1 VKPFTL
7 IPGLRYSPNLL
18 EKVDTM
24 VKEIPLVWLA
34 ASACTGCSVS
44 LLNSASPRIKNILID
59 QIVPG
64 VHINLRFHQTIM
76 AGAGEQVIKVLED
89 MTKEKKGNYVLAV
102 DGAIPTAAGG
112 LYGAIGERDGKPVS
126 MEERFEELAHNALA
140 ILAVGTCAS
149 FGGISAAAPNPSGAL
164 SVQKVLEAKGI
175 SKPLVNIPGCPP
187 HPDWFVGTV
196 ASIILNGLPK
206 AEDLDD
212 NLRPLAFYGKLIHEN
227 CPRRAY
233 FDEGKFAKKF
243 GDEGC
248 LYELGCKG
256 PITYADCPLRRWNR
270 GTNWVIGAGA
280 PCNGCTQPE
289 FPDLVAPFYE
299 KITDVE
305 QPVLGEYW
313 TTLKEEK

>member
-1 VKPFTL
+1 
-7 IPGLRYSPNLL
+7 
-18 EKVDTM
+18 M
-24 VKEIPLVWLA
+24 VNEIPEVWLQTA
-34 ASACTGCSVS
+34 ACTGCSVS
-44 LLNSASPRIKNILID
+44 LLNSASPTVRNLLID
-59 QIVPG
+59 QVVPG
-64 VHINLRFHQTIM
+64 FHINLRFHATIM
-76 AGAGEQVIKVLED
+76 AGAGEPAIEVLEE
-89 MTKEKKGNYVLAV
+89 TAKEKKDGYILVV
-102 DGAIPTAAGG
+102 EGAIPTATDAV
-112 LYGAIGERDGKPVS
+112 YGAIGERDGKPVS
-126 MEERFEELAHNALA
+126 MEDRVVELARDAQA

-149 FGGISAAAPNPSGAL
+149 FGGIPAATPNPTGCKPVS
-164 SVQKVLEAKGI
+164 KILEAKGI

-196 ASIILNGLPK
+196 ASIILSGLPK

-233 FDEGKFAKKF
+233 FDEGKFAKKP

-256 PITYADCPLRRWNR
+256 PITYADCPLRRWNN

-299 KITDVE
+299 KLVDIELPTI
-305 QPVLGEYW
+305 GAYW
-313 TTLKEEK
+313 SSGKEKE

>member
-1 VKPFTL
+1 
-7 IPGLRYSPNLL
+7 
-18 EKVDTM
+18 M
-24 VKEIPLVWLA
+24 VKEIPVVWLA

-44 LLNSASPRIKNILID
+44 LLNSASPTIKNILVD
-59 QIVPG
+59 QIIPG

-76 AGAGEQVIKVLED
+76 AGAGEPAIKVLED
-89 MTKEKKGNYVLAV
+89 TTREKKDGYVLVV
-102 DGAIPTAAGG
+102 DGAIPVAPTAA
-112 LYGAIGERDGKPVS
+112 YCVMGERNNKPVT
-126 MEERFEELAHNALA
+126 METRLEELARNALA
-140 ILAVGTCAS
+140 ILAVGTCAA
-149 FGGISAAAPNPSGAL
+149 FGGIAAAAPNPSNAQP
-164 SVQKVLEAKGI
+164 VKKVLEAKGI
-175 SKPLVNIPGCPP
+175 KKPLINIPGCPP

-196 ASIILNGLPK
+196 ASILLNGLPK

-233 FDEGKFAKKF
+233 FDEGKFAKKP

-256 PITYADCPLRRWNR
+256 PITYSDCPLRKWNN

-289 FPDLVAPFYE
+289 FPDQMSPFYQ
-299 KITDVE
+299 KLVDVE
-305 QPVLGEYW
+305 LPSIGAYW
-313 TTLKEEK
+313 SAAKEAK

>member
-1 VKPFTL
+1 
-7 IPGLRYSPNLL
+7 
-18 EKVDTM
+18 M
-24 VKEIPLVWLA
+24 VKEIPVVWMA
-34 ASACTGCSVS
+34 GAACTGCSIS
-44 LLNSASPRIKNILID
+44 LLNSESPRIENILIEPV
-59 QIVPG
+59 VPG
-64 VHINLRFHQTIM
+64 VHLNLRYHETLM
-76 AGAGEQVIKVLED
+76 ASAGEQAIKVLVD
-89 MTKEKKGNYVLAV
+89 TIAEKKGNYILAV
-102 DGAIPTAAGG
+102 EGAIPTADGG
-112 LYGAIGERDGKPVS
+112 VCGAIGERDGKPVS
-126 MEERFEELAHNALA
+126 MEERFEELARNALA

-149 FGGISAAAPNPSGAL
+149 FGGIAAASPNPSGAMP
-164 SVQKVLEAKGI
+164 VQKLLAAKGI
-175 SKPLVNIPGCPP
+175 SKPVVNIPGCPP

-196 ASIILNGLPK
+196 ASIILKGLPT
-206 AEDLDD
+206 AEELDD

-270 GTNWVIGAGA
+270 GANWVIGAGA

-299 KITDVE
+299 KLTDVE

-313 TTLKEEK
+313 MTRKEGR

>member
-1 VKPFTL
+1 
-7 IPGLRYSPNLL
+7 
-18 EKVDTM
+18 M

-34 ASACTGCSVS
+34 ASGCTGCSIS
-44 LLNSASPRIKNILID
+44 LLNSAYPGIKNVLVD

-76 AGAGEQVIKVLED
+76 AGAGEQAIQVLED
-89 MTKEKKGNYVLAV
+89 TAREEKGNYLLAV
-102 DGAIPTAAGG
+102 DGAIPVAADGV
-112 LYGAIGERDGKPVS
+112 YCVMGEREGKPVS
-126 MEERFEELAHNALA
+126 LEDRFTEMARGALA
-140 ILAVGTCAS
+140 ILAVGTCSS
-149 FGGISAAAPNPSGAL
+149 FGGIPAAAPNPTGCQPL
-164 SVQKVLEAKGI
+164 TKILKAKGI
-175 SKPLVNIPGCPP
+175 NKPLVNIPGCPP
-187 HPDWFVGTV
+187 HPDWVVGTI
-196 ASIILNGLPK
+196 ASILLNGLPK

-233 FDEGKFAKKF
+233 FDEGKFAKKP

-256 PITYADCPLRRWNR
+256 PITYSDCPLRRWNN

-289 FPDLVAPFYE
+289 FPDLLAPFYE
-299 KITDVE
+299 KLVDVE
-305 QPVLGEYW
+305 LPTIGTYW
-313 TTLKEEK
+313 ASGNEKE

>member
-1 VKPFTL
+1 
-7 IPGLRYSPNLL
+7 
-18 EKVDTM
+18 M

-34 ASACTGCSVS
+34 ASGCTGCSIS
-44 LLNSASPRIKNILID
+44 LLNSASPTIKNLLVD
-59 QIVPG
+59 QVIPG

-76 AGAGEQVIKVLED
+76 AGSGEQVIEALED
-89 MTKEKKGNYVLAV
+89 TAKEKKGGYVLAV
-102 DGAIPTAAGG
+102 DGAIPAGANAS
-112 LYGAIGERDGKPVS
+112 YCVMGERKGKPVT
-126 MEERFEELAHNALA
+126 METRLEELARDALA
-140 ILAVGTCAS
+140 VLAIGTCAS
-149 FGGISAAAPNPSGAL
+149 FGGIPAAAPNPSNAQPV
-164 SVQKVLEAKGI
+164 SKVLKAKGI
-175 SKPLVNIPGCPP
+175 TKPLINIPGCPP
-187 HPDWFVGTV
+187 HPDWIVGTV
-196 ASIILNGLPK
+196 ASILLKGLPK

-256 PITYADCPLRRWNR
+256 PITYADCPLRRWNN

-289 FPDLVAPFYE
+289 FPDQTSPFYE
-299 KITDVE
+299 KLKDVE
-305 QPVLGEYW
+305 LPVIGAYW
-313 TTLKEEK
+313 SSSKEEK